1 MAFFFSGPSTWRK
14 RMTFWRRSIGEREGG
29 AKDET
34 VEEERKRQLEKADSQ
49 SVFFQFQQPRALLD
63 PCSPS
68 SHASFLTFETSQGR
82 HRAPSSCRQDQGGG
96 EGQEGRE
103 LFGGKSRRRRSD
115 DEGDSF
121 GEDARPLFFLLFL
134 TASSDSRRRRR
145 RRQPPPGS
153 SPVPAL
159 PPRAQPSASP
169 ARHPLPAR
177 ARRRALR
184 GPRAAPPAA
193 AAAVD
198 ALPRGLQKGRRRE
211 ERGERGPLL
220 SAKAAA
226 ALGALGT
233 AQIHSCQQA
242 VTDGVAF

>member
-145 RRQPPPGS
+145 RRRCRRRCSQR
-153 SPVPAL
+153 A
-159 PPRAQPSASP
+159 PPRA
-169 ARHPLPAR
+169 LPAR
-177 ARRRALR
+177 KTPGQAR
-184 GPRAAPPAA
+184 PPAA
-193 AAAVD
+193 
-198 ALPRGLQKGRRRE
+198 PRAPGAPAPRRRTE
-211 ERGERGPLL
+211 CRRP
-220 SAKAAA
+220 S
-226 ALGALGT
+226 
-233 AQIHSCQQA
+233 
-242 VTDGVAF
+242 